1 MYEWIFWD
9 NDGVLVD
16 TEPLYFRATAEVLHE
31 AGFAL
36 SRSEFIEISLN
47 RGESAFAGA
56 EALLGPLEGARL
68 RRTRDERYAR
78 LLAEGVDPA
87 SGVAETLDALHGRVR
102 MAIVTSC
109 KRQHFELI
117 HRRSGLLGHFD
128 FILTR
133 EDYRQPKP
141 HPEAYLAALARSG
154 RAPQAC
160 LAVEDSERGVRAA
173 VAAGLRC
180 LALPGELTRGSD
192 FSPADRI
199 LGGIREVV
207 AAVLGES

>member
-16 TEPLYFRATAEVLHE
+16 TEPLYYRATAEVLHE

-36 SRSEFIEISLN
+36 SRSEFSEISLI

-56 EALLGPLEGARL
+56 EALLGPAEGERM
-68 RRTRDERYAR
+68 RRDRDARYAG
-78 LLAEGVDPA
+78 LLTGGVGPA
-87 SGVAETLDALHGRVR
+87 AGVEATLSALHGRAR

-109 KRQHFELI
+109 KREHFELI
-117 HRRSGLLGHFD
+117 HRRSGLLGYFD

-173 VAAGLRC
+173 VAAGLCC
-180 LALPGELTRGSD
+180 LALPGELVG
-192 FSPADRI
+192 
-199 LGGIREVV
+199 
-207 AAVLGES
+207 AVLGES